1 MLTAA
6 LHVKCN
12 SKKGRYLNDVR
23 MGRWEVGTQKAD
35 DSTDK
40 LRGCHRDKW
49 GGEGGGAKIP
59 EILRTSFKYDP

>member
-1 MLTAA
+1 MLTAS
-6 LHVKCN
+6 LHL

-23 MGRWEVGTQKAD
+23 LGRGEVGTQKAD

-49 GGEGGGAKIP
+49 GGDGGAKIP